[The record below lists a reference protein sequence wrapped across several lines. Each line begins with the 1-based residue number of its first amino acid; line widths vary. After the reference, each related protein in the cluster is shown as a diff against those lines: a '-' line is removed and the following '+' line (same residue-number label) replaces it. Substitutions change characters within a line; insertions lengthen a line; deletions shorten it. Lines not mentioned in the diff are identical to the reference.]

1 LASGTA
7 VALPADEPIARMLDD
22 LARHVGEFGP
32 ERMGCPDERRESM
45 KTIVATCATLF
56 VLASGTAA
64 AQDAKVK
71 KGMQV
76 FATQKCSQCHSI
88 AGKGNAK
95 GKMDDVG
102 SKLTPDEMR
111 EWITDPVGMAAKN
124 KKDRK
129 PPMKKK
135 AISSD
140 DVDALV
146 AYLSTLK

>member
-1 LASGTA
+1 
-7 VALPADEPIARMLDD
+7 
-22 LARHVGEFGP
+22 
-32 ERMGCPDERRESM
+32 M
-45 KTIVATCATLF
+45 KTMVLTSVV
-56 VLASGTAA
+56 VLALATGTA

-76 FATQKCSQCHSI
+76 FATQKCSQCHSV

-102 SKLTPDEMR
+102 SKLTAEEIR
-111 EWITDPVGMAAKN
+111 EWIVDPVGMAAKN

-135 AISSD
+135 ALGAD
-140 DVDALV
+140 EVDALV

>member
-1 LASGTA
+1 MKTVVLTGVVVLALATGTA
-7 VALPADEPIARMLDD
+7 
-22 LARHVGEFGP
+22 
-32 ERMGCPDERRESM
+32 
-45 KTIVATCATLF
+45 T
-56 VLASGTAA
+56 

-102 SKLTPDEMR
+102 SKLTAEEMR

-124 KKDRK
+124 KKGRK

-135 AISSD
+135 ALSSD

>member
-1 LASGTA
+1 MKRIVMTA
-7 VALPADEPIARMLDD
+7 VVMLALAA
-22 LARHVGEFGP
+22 
-32 ERMGCPDERRESM
+32 
-45 KTIVATCATLF
+45 
-56 VLASGTAA
+56 GTAA

-95 GKMDDVG
+95 GKMDDIG
-102 SKLTPDEMR
+102 GKLTPEEIR
-111 EWITDPVGMAAKN
+111 EWIVDPVGMAAKN

-135 AISSD
+135 AVSAEE
-140 DVDALV
+140 VDALV
-146 AYLSTLK
+146 VYLSTLK

>member
-1 LASGTA
+1 MKIVVMTGVTVLALAIGTA
-7 VALPADEPIARMLDD
+7 E
-22 LARHVGEFGP
+22 
-32 ERMGCPDERRESM
+32 
-45 KTIVATCATLF
+45 
-56 VLASGTAA
+56 

-95 GKMDDVG
+95 GKMDDIG

-135 AISSD
+135 ALSSD